1 MTDAACR
8 WFASCSLRNEPKIGI
23 WEFLTDVRFWAA
35 IFIDTML
42 GTMKSIWK
50 VVVAVVV
57 LALIGSIHV
66 DDVQAQGPIAGYV
79 PAVVFSGTV
88 TVNGE
93 IPAYSG
99 FTITARISDVYE
111 SDPVTVGVNPE
122 SPFRYEYLIV
132 VPPLWLDP
140 IGSQIEFWVNGEIKS
155 TVTDWFA
162 TLQPCVDSNSLC
174 PSPEIWTLPLI
185 REVDL
190 DFPSLPD
197 PKPSADVVP
206 TPLPTSEPIPTMDAM
221 PDIGKL
227 GVGGFAVPSNMALIA
242 MLAGSALALFGFFVF
257 KRSKRANLS

>member
-1 MTDAACR
+1 MPPVGGSPPVR
-8 WFASCSLRNEPKIGI
+8 LRSEPKIGI

-42 GTMKSIWK
+42 SNMKTIWK
-50 VVVAVVV
+50 VALPIVV
-57 LALIGSIHV
+57 LAMVGMSQV
-66 DDVQAQGPIAGYV
+66 DDVQAQGPIAGFI

-99 FTITARISDVYE
+99 FTITARIGDVYE

-122 SPFRYEYLIV
+122 SPFRYEHLIV
-132 VPPLWLDP
+132 VPPLRTYP

-174 PSPEIWTLPLI
+174 LSPEIWTSPLI

-206 TPLPTSEPIPTMDAM
+206 TPLPTSEPIPMMHTM

-227 GVGGFAVPSNMALIA
+227 RVGGFAVLSNMALIA